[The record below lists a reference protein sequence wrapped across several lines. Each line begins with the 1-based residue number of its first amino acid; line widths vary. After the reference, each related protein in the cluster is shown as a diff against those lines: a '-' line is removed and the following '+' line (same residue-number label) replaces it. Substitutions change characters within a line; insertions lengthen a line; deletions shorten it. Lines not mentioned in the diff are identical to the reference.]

1 MKFIYPSVEVL
12 PELYNRE
19 GIYKAIERGA
29 RVAYQSQD
37 KITEGSADKLVD
49 FLIARKHSQPLELG
63 SVYLYLTLASPIY
76 DYDYIKKTDVI
87 KFYDDNPYSRVVR
100 KQNNH
105 LNLAE
110 YYISTNYRVLIES
123 NRLKD
128 LEFYALP
135 TEHIRR
141 ITVRF
146 VTSIGITR
154 DFIRHRAGSF
164 VNESTRYCNYTK
176 EQRFGNEIT
185 YIIPMNSGL
194 LEGNYA
200 VDGDKITYE
209 DDPDIS
215 FTDEEYLF
223 LRNCSRCE
231 DDYLEAVNR
240 GVKPQVARYM
250 LNLATKSEL
259 IMCMFEDD
267 WKHFFELR
275 SPKYG
280 ATGTHPDYA
289 YLADELYKQFQNLG
303 YL

>member
-19 GIYKAIERGA
+19 GIYKAIERAA

-49 FLIARKHSQPLELG
+49 FLIERNHFSPLEMG

-87 KFYDDNPYSRVVR
+87 KFYDDNPYSRIVR
-100 KQNNH
+100 KQNNY
-105 LNLAE
+105 LNLTE
-110 YYISTNYRVLIES
+110 YYITTNYRTLIEH

-164 VNESTRYCNYTK
+164 VNESTRYCNYSLGK
-176 EQRFGNEIT
+176 FGNELT
-185 YIIPMNSGL
+185 FIIPRWSSISAGIYSITNDMVYTKYGEEVKLSDREILLMN
-194 LEGNYA
+194 
-200 VDGDKITYE
+200 
-209 DDPDIS
+209 
-215 FTDEEYLF
+215 
-223 LRNCSRCE
+223 NCYRSQQ
-231 DDYLEAVNR
+231 DYLAGIELGMTAQEAR
-240 GVKPQVARYM
+240 DM
-250 LNLATKSEL
+250 LNLATSSEL

-275 SPKYG
+275 SPLYG
-280 ATGTHPDYA
+280 ATGTNPEYA
-289 YLADELYKQFQNLG
+289 YLADELYKQFQKLG

>member
-37 KITEGSADKLVD
+37 KITDTSADKLVD
-49 FLIARKHSQPLELG
+49 FLIKKSHLEPCELG

-100 KQNNH
+100 KQNNY
-105 LNLAE
+105 LNLTE
-110 YYISTNYRVLIES
+110 YYISTNYRTLIEH

-164 VNESTRYCNYTK
+164 VNESTRYCNYSLGK
-176 EQRFGNEIT
+176 FGNELT
-185 YIIPMNSGL
+185 FIIPRWSNISAGIYSITNNMVYTKYGEEVKLSDREILLMN
-194 LEGNYA
+194 
-200 VDGDKITYE
+200 
-209 DDPDIS
+209 
-215 FTDEEYLF
+215 
-223 LRNCSRCE
+223 NCYRSQQ
-231 DDYLEAVNR
+231 DYLAGIELGMAAQEAR
-240 GVKPQVARYM
+240 DM
-250 LNLATKSEL
+250 LNLATSSEL

-275 SPKYG
+275 SPLYG
-280 ATGTHPDYA
+280 ATGTNPEYA
-289 YLADELYKQFQNLG
+289 YLADELYKQFQKLG

>member
-37 KITEGSADKLVD
+37 KITEESADKLVD
-49 FLIARKHSQPLELG
+49 FLIAKKHLEPCELG

-100 KQNNH
+100 KENNY
-105 LNLAE
+105 LNLTE
-110 YYISTNYRVLIES
+110 YYITANYRTLIEH

-164 VNESTRYCNYTK
+164 VNESTRYCNYSLGK
-176 EQRFGNEIT
+176 YGNEVT
-185 YIIPMNSGL
+185 FIIPRWSNISAGSYSITNNIVYTKYGEEVKLSEREILLMKNCYNSQQ
-194 LEGNYA
+194 
-200 VDGDKITYE
+200 
-209 DDPDIS
+209 
-215 FTDEEYLF
+215 
-223 LRNCSRCE
+223 
-231 DDYLEAVNR
+231 DYLAGIELGMKAQEAR
-240 GVKPQVARYM
+240 DM
-250 LNLATKSEL
+250 LNLATSSEL

-275 SPKYG
+275 SPLYG
-280 ATGTHPDYA
+280 ATGTNPEYA
-289 YLADELYKQFQNLG
+289 YLADELYKQFQKLG